1 MTVRHVRAAVTAE
14 LLVRAASGDEL
25 AGDSGASGRSL
36 RAGAATSDISVRA
49 APPPLTVPAVPAAA
63 VGGVYTTLY
72 LSYCI
77 DTHAQSALLVLQR
90 AKITAYLVSGN
101 LSRLGGRAGDGNL
114 ITAGDPPP
122 DTCPR
127 YTSYK

>member
-77 DTHAQSALLVLQR
+77 DTQHSQR
-90 AKITAYLVSGN
+90 YSYFSVQ
-101 LSRLGGRAGDGNL
+101 RLRL
-114 ITAGDPPP
+114 ISLAVT
-122 DTCPR
+122 
-127 YTSYK
+127 